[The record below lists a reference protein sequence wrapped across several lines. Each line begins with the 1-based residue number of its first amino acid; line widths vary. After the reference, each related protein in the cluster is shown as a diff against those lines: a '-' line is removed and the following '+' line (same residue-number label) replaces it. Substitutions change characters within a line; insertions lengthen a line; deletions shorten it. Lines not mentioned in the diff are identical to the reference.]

1 MEVRFKLSKFGK
13 HLWTRARAKTI
24 RPELLAQL
32 EKLRQG
38 DTLVI
43 DLSSVEV
50 FDFSFAN
57 ELFGKTLLSL
67 RTEYVGRFLVVE
79 NLTDYTRENL
89 DQALRALGLAIIE
102 RKGTELSLLGK
113 AHAVD
118 HATFAVIARAG
129 APMTAATLRD
139 QLGVNLTAMN
149 ERLSKLVALGVARR
163 EKTASAAG
171 REQYEY
177 RVLA

>member
-13 HLWTRARAKTI
+13 HLWTRAKAREI
-24 RPELLAQL
+24 RSELLAQL
-32 EKLRQG
+32 GKIHQG
-38 DTLVI
+38 DTLII

-50 FDFSFAN
+50 FDFSFAS
-57 ELFGKTLLSL
+57 ELFGKTLLDL
-67 RTEYVGRFLVVE
+67 RTEFVGRFVVAE

-102 RKGTELSLLGK
+102 RKGTKLSLLGK
-113 AHAVD
+113 VHTVD
-118 HATFAVIARAG
+118 QATFAAITRAG
-129 APMTAATLRD
+129 GPVTAATLRE

-163 EKTASAAG
+163 EKTASPAG

-177 RVLA
+177 MVLA

>member
-13 HLWTRARAKTI
+13 HLWTRAKAKTI
-24 RPELLAQL
+24 RLELLAQL
-32 EKLRQG
+32 EKLHQG
-38 DTLVI
+38 DTLII

-118 HATFAVIARAG
+118 HATFAAIAQAG
-129 APMTAATLRD
+129 APVTAAALRD
-139 QLGVNLTAMN
+139 ELGVNVTAMN